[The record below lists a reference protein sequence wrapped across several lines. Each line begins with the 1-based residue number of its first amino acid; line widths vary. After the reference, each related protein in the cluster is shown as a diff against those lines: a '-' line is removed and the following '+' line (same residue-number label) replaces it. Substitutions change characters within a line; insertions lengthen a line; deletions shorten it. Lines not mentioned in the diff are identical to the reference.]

1 MSALDIA
8 EIVFVTVVVLLG
20 LGLFL
25 KVLKDEKDRHKF

>member
-8 EIVFVTVVVLLG
+8 EIVFVAVVVLLG
-20 LGLFL
+20 LGHIL